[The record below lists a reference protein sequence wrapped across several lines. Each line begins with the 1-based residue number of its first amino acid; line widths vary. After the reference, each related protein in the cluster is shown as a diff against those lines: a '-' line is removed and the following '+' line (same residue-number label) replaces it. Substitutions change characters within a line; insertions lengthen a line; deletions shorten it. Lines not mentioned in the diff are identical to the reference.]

1 MYHPRKNEKGQPVL
15 LHKPSTPSDLAAW
28 QDPLSV
34 ACVIPDG
41 AMPEAV
47 NGIPILSWQAP
58 ASTAEWEALAAAMPL
73 AEPEFVAPGGLQRAA
88 GVVVREPDGRV
99 WVVAPSNAFGGYE
112 ATFPKGRLDG
122 RSAKAAALVEVFEE
136 CGLRVRLIGH
146 LLDVARSTTYTR
158 YYLGERLGGNPA
170 DMGWESQAVLL
181 VPVAALGKVVHHA
194 NDAPII
200 QALRRFETPM
210 EAE

>member
-1 MYHPRKNEKGQPVL
+1 MYHPRKNDQGKPVTL
-15 LHKPSTPSDLAAW
+15 SKPSTPSELSAW
-28 QDPLSV
+28 QDPGAV

-47 NGIPILSWQAP
+47 NGTPILSWQAP

-136 CGLRVRLIGH
+136 CGLRVRLTGH

-158 YYLGERLGGNPA
+158 YYTGQRLGGNPA
-170 DMGWESQAVLL
+170 NMGWESQAVLL
-181 VPVAALGKVVHHA
+181 VPVAELAKVVSHV
-194 NDAPII
+194 NDVPII
-200 QALRRFETPM
+200 RALD
-210 EAE
+210 

>member
-1 MYHPRKNEKGQPVL
+1 MYHPRKNEKGQPVK
-15 LHKPSTPSDLAAW
+15 LHKPSTPSALTAW

-34 ACVIPDG
+34 ACVVPDG
-41 AMPEAV
+41 AMPESV
-47 NGIPILSWQAP
+47 NGIPIRSWQAP

-73 AEPEFVAPGGLQRAA
+73 AEPEFTAPGGLKKSA

-99 WVVAPSNAFGGYE
+99 WVVAPSNRFGGYE

-136 CGLRVRLIGH
+136 CGLRVRLTGH

-158 YYLGERLGGNPA
+158 YYTGERLDGNPA
-170 DMGWESQAVLL
+170 EMGWETQAVLL
-181 VPVAALGKVVHHA
+181 VPLADLSKVVSHG

-200 QALRRFETPM
+200 QVLQSSTLV
-210 EAE
+210 